1 MAGAPRRS
9 PGRHVLLSLGMGI
22 LGLAAPLPP
31 VAQFAHDHRA
41 GTAIAFG
48 TAFFGAGAMQVL
60 AQVLQNGA
68 GVGLACY
75 FVGLAAKVELDGAGG
90 LWHLALLEFGLSTK
104 QTALWRAP
112 GRIVGR
118 ASCCWICFQ
127 AAPPLGAVAG
137 LWCLPWPD
145 GIQETCRG
153 RQKRKRIVRLR
164 LLRTIVG
171 FPLVTI
177 PKRRPGL

>member
-1 MAGAPRRS
+1 M
-9 PGRHVLLSLGMGI
+9 
-22 LGLAAPLPP
+22 
-31 VAQFAHDHRA
+31 
-41 GTAIAFG
+41 
-48 TAFFGAGAMQVL
+48 
-60 AQVLQNGA
+60 
-68 GVGLACY
+68 
-75 FVGLAAKVELDGAGG
+75 
-90 LWHLALLEFGLSTK
+90 
-104 QTALWRAP
+104 
-112 GRIVGR
+112 GR

-153 RQKRKRIVRLR
+153 RQKRKRIVRAG

-177 PKRRPGL
+177 PKRQPVCRRAASSIFPFTSHGRVAAHSPPR